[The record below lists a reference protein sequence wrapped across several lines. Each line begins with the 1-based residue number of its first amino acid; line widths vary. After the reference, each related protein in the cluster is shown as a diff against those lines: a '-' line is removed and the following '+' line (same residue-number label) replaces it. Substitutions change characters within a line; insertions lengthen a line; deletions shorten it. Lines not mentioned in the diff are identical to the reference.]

1 MELRAILHTIE
12 WWLAW
17 HFTSPFSSSA
27 IPKQDLQGSSLLH
40 LLNHFKHYWSLFHPK
55 RAPNLMA
62 SFGSAHI
69 GRINP
74 FFFSILKFLWAGED
88 KRPTHWSASLL
99 AGWIEGP
106 LSWLFMSTPLQKHT
120 YKSHPV
126 FPMVP
131 VIRGWWQGG
140 KGKGLEV
147 PLSLL
152 HVPVDWFPPSGTPAL
167 LSDPFV
173 YFSKAERCITAS
185 WASRLKTSLKCLV

>member
-27 IPKQDLQGSSLLH
+27 IPKQDLQGSPLLH

-62 SFGSAHI
+62 SFGSANI

-74 FFFSILKFLWAGED
+74 FFSILKFLWAGED

-126 FPMVP
+126 SPMVP

-140 KGKGLEV
+140 KGKGPEV
-147 PLSLL
+147 PF
-152 HVPVDWFPPSGTPAL
+152 FPFYMFQLIDFHPAL

-173 YFSKAERCITAS
+173 YFSRNHTLHNSKLGILAENII
-185 WASRLKTSLKCLV
+185 KCLV